1 MCVALGNP
9 KQERFIKAHRDRL
22 RVPVMIGVGGSL
34 DMLVGERKRAPSWMQ
49 RTGTEWI
56 ARMVQEP
63 RRLGRRY
70 AHDLRVFGPVSLGS
84 GGRSG
89 RDAATVDCFSR

>member
-1 MCVALGNP
+1 
-9 KQERFIKAHRDRL
+9 
-22 RVPVMIGVGGSL
+22 VMIGVGGSL
-34 DMLVGERKRAPSWMQ
+34 DMLVGELKRAPSWMQ

-70 AHDLRVFGPVSLGS
+70 AHDLRVFGPRLVRCRPLDC
-84 GGRSG
+84 GG
-89 RDAATVDCFSR
+89 